1 MLSLRWNIYSRNEV
15 NVIIM
20 TTELSLDRLIK
31 LHLAERCHTIRQ
43 KVSIIQSID
52 RSLEDE

>member
-31 LHLAERCHTIRQ
+31 LHLAERCHAIRQ
-43 KVSIIQSID
+43 KGFHHSVD
-52 RSLEDE
+52 R